1 MDMNSTGDARVLTSP
16 QRNNMPGRFEVR
28 DKPVSLYGTLREG
41 ERFRLMV
48 VTHEDAGQVDAKP
61 VDCPLI
67 SEPMFTLSVQTPGKY
82 MVIPEDWPSC
92 KAHYASV
99 IRFREEGIQWIR

>member
-1 MDMNSTGDARVLTSP
+1 
-16 QRNNMPGRFEVR
+16 MPCRFEVR
-28 DKPVSLYGTLREG
+28 EKPVSLFGTLRNG

-48 VTHEDAGQVDAKP
+48 VTNEDAGQVDAKP

-67 SEPMFTLSVQTPGKY
+67 SDPMFTLSVQQPGKY
-82 MVIPEDWPSC
+82 MIIPLDWPDC

-99 IRFREEGIQWIR
+99 IRIREEGIQWIR